1 LYNNLAKT
9 LTSAAFKVLPKSQ
22 KKKRKKKSIVFFATV
37 FQEEA
42 NKV

>member
-9 LTSAAFKVLPKSQ
+9 LTSAAFKVLPKSPKE
-22 KKKRKKKSIVFFATV
+22 KKKGIVFFTTI